1 MLTNFSLGAYSG
13 RRAGSSRWQLVSQ
26 SGHQHRHMLQIP
38 DLNLWLLR
46 LTDSI
51 NERGM
56 QRSAGISAAAMVLS
70 LSQSVTPVLKKVI
83 VAAALC
89 GAAAIS
95 AALLVT
101 DWPVPH
107 SRRTGYFDVTTS
119 EKADLSHIDEWNRAA
134 KAKYGPD
141 ASTYAS
147 MSSHGLTW
155 VARVGDK
162 VVETRPFGFSVY
174 GFLGVFM
181 VSNVESFPFELSI
194 EPKDPVEPGQTVDKV
209 KARFAKTAPAEAL
222 EFGNREWRPAHCH
235 SPKPPEF
242 GFPLYSSDLRVDTSS
257 ICLMQSDGGPYTAL
271 VGFARVD
278 ASFWVRLLSR
288 KVCRILAASWV
299 ELMTSQPN
307 AKRPDYVACML
318 ATKAGGS
325 EREVI
330 AARFFEVRDDKTLAV
345 FD

>member
-1 MLTNFSLGAYSG
+1 M
-13 RRAGSSRWQLVSQ
+13 
-26 SGHQHRHMLQIP
+26 
-38 DLNLWLLR
+38 
-46 LTDSI
+46 
-51 NERGM
+51 
-56 QRSAGISAAAMVLS
+56 
-70 LSQSVTPVLKKVI
+70 TPVLKKVV
-83 VAAALC
+83 VAAVLC
-89 GAAAIS
+89 GAAVIPVF
-95 AALLVT
+95 LLVT

-107 SRRTGYFDVTTS
+107 SRWTGYFAVTTS
-119 EKADLSHIDEWNRAA
+119 EKADLSHIDEWNTGA

-141 ASTYAS
+141 ASTS
-147 MSSHGLTW
+147 VSWSSHRLTW

-194 EPKDPVEPGQTVDKV
+194 NPRDPAEPGQTVDKV
-209 KARFAKTAPAEAL
+209 KARFAKTVPAEAL
-222 EFGNREWRPAHCH
+222 EFGSREWRPAHCH

-257 ICLMQSDGGPYTAL
+257 ICLMHSDGGPHTAL

-278 ASFWVRLLSR
+278 ASFWVRLFSR

-299 ELMTSQPN
+299 ESMMLQPD

-318 ATKAGGS
+318 ATKARGS
-325 EREVI
+325 EREAI